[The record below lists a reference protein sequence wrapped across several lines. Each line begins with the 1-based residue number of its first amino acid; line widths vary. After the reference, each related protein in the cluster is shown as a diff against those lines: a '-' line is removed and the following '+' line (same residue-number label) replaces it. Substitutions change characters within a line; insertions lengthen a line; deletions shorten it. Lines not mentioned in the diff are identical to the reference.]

1 MANGAIRLGPFG
13 GQYPRTANRL
23 LPDGAAMLASDLNLT
38 SGEIRPLKTSTL
50 TSSASL
56 PLTAYRAVN
65 ELTSGEIWRT
75 WTIDIDIAKVPL
87 SVDVEGRYCWSGDG
101 EPRYTT
107 YTNYATVASDLAL
120 GVPTP
125 TTAVS
130 VSHSGGTGT
139 AATRFYRYT
148 FVTALGEESSPSP
161 VSAEVTGRV
170 DGTWAIGSTTAM
182 QAFPANTGSGTATY
196 SSPYTTFT
204 NSASALHWLRA
215 GDQVVIN
222 SVTLDVVSIPTTSS
236 FTVTGNYSAYTTWA
250 RKAYWN
256 TTSMYRRLYR
266 TTGSTGTYQLVADN
280 ITATTYSDT
289 LTDAQIEGD
298 DLISDGWVPPPAG
311 LRGLGFVPSGAA
323 FGYVNNLLCFSEPY
337 QAHAWPIAY
346 QLGAD
351 YPIVQ
356 TRAYGTVVVAA
367 THANPY
373 MADGVEPATATL
385 QKVSAVWPCLAK
397 RSMVSVGDGVMYATS
412 FGLAYV
418 GQAGPSIFTK
428 DFYTEVEWKLLDP
441 SSMVCALS
449 ENRVFAR
456 YQPSGEVPAILLFK
470 LLEQGAPLTTSS
482 VQCDGLYADPNDGE
496 AYFLKSD
503 GVYKFDAEAGV
514 RLTFNW
520 TSKDFELQTPINWG
534 AAKIGVKNIISTADL
549 AAITAKIVA
558 DTATNATTLTAY
570 NNSSNGIARG
580 GVNGSMVNSK
590 GVDMGPV
597 MLDVSAP
604 QSEYVTFNL
613 YYDGALALSRTITET
628 TTFRLPAGTISD
640 NFYVE
645 LIGNT
650 NVQYVKMAET
660 ASGLKNI

>member
-1 MANGAIRLGPFG
+1 MPKSAIKFGPFG
-13 GQYPRTANRL
+13 GLYPRTAARL
-23 LPDGAAMLASDLNLT
+23 LPDGAAADAANVNLT
-38 SGEIRPLKTSTL
+38 SGEIRPIKY
-50 TSSASL
+50 SARSFAATN
-56 PLTAYRAVN
+56 PITTYRAVN
-65 ELTSGEIWRT
+65 ELTNGEIWRT

-87 SVDVEGRYCWSGDG
+87 AVDVEGRYCWSGDG

-107 YTNYATVASDLAL
+107 YTNYNTVASDLAL

-130 VSHSGGTGT
+130 VSHAGGTGT

-148 FVTALGEESSPSP
+148 FVTALGEESAPSP

-170 DGTWAIGSTTAM
+170 DGTWSIGSTTAM

-196 SSPYTTFT
+196 SAPSTTFT

-222 SVTLDVVSIPTTSS
+222 SVTLDVVSVPTTSS
-236 FTVTGNYSAYTTWA
+236 FTVTGNYSAYTSWA

-280 ITATTYSDT
+280 ITGTTYSDT

-298 DLISDGWVPPPAG
+298 DLISDGWVPPPTG
-311 LRGLGFVPSGAA
+311 LRGLGFLPSGAA
-323 FGYVNNLLCFSEPY
+323 FGFVNNLLCFSEPY

-356 TRAYGTVVVAA
+356 TRSYGTVVVAA

-385 QKVSAVWPCLAK
+385 QKVNTIWPCLAK
-397 RSMVSVGDGVMYATS
+397 RSMVAVGDGVLYATS
-412 FGLAYV
+412 FGLAYI

-428 DFYTEVEWKLLDP
+428 DFYTEVEWKLLNP
-441 SSMVCALS
+441 ESMISALS
-449 ENRVFAR
+449 ENRVFIR
-456 YQPSGEVPAILLFK
+456 YQPTNQSPAILLFK

-482 VQCDGLYADPNDGE
+482 VQCDALYADPNDGE
-496 AYFLKSD
+496 AYYLVSD
-503 GVYKFDAEAGV
+503 GVYKFDSESGL
-514 RLTFNW
+514 RIPYSW
-520 TSKDFELQTPINWG
+520 TSKTYELPMPINWG
-534 AAKIGVKNIISTADL
+534 AAKVAIKRVLSLADENAIL
-549 AAITAKIVA
+549 AAL
-558 DTATNATTLTAY
+558 ATNTAANITIVTTYGGNT
-570 NNSSNGIARG
+570 GIPRG
-580 GVNGSMVNSK
+580 NVNGWYVNYK
-590 GVDMGPV
+590 AVGMGPATY
-597 MLDVSAP
+597 DVSTP
-604 QSEYVTFNL
+604 ETEYVTFNL
-613 YYDGALALSRTITET
+613 YYDDDLAVSHLVQDTET
-628 TTFRLPAGTISD
+628 FKLPAGTLADMFRIQLLGTAQ
-640 NFYVE
+640 V
-645 LIGNT
+645 L
-650 NVQYVKMAET
+650 YVKMAET
-660 ASGLKNI
+660 SAGLKAI

>member
-1 MANGAIRLGPFG
+1 MPNSAIKFGPFG
-13 GQYPRTANRL
+13 GLYPRTAARL
-23 LPDGAAMLASDLNLT
+23 LPDGAAADAANVNLT
-38 SGEIRPLKTSTL
+38 SGEIRPIKY
-50 TSSASL
+50 SARSFAATN
-56 PLTAYRAVN
+56 PITTYRAVN
-65 ELTSGEIWRT
+65 ELTDEEKWRT

-101 EPRYTT
+101 EPRFTT
-107 YTNYATVASDLAL
+107 YTNYTTVASDLAL

-130 VSHSGGTGT
+130 VSHAGGTGT

-148 FVTALGEESSPSP
+148 FVTALGEESAPSP

-170 DGTWAIGSTTAM
+170 DGTWSIGSTTAM

-196 SSPYTTFT
+196 SAPSTTFT

-222 SVTLDVVSIPTTSS
+222 SVTLDVVSVPTTSS
-236 FTVTGNYSAYTTWA
+236 FTVTGNYSAYTSWA

-256 TTSMYRRLYR
+256 TTGMYRRLYR

-311 LRGLGFVPSGAA
+311 LRGLGFLPSGAA
-323 FGYVNNLLCFSEPY
+323 FGFVNNLLCFSEPY

-356 TRAYGTVVVAA
+356 TRSYGTVVVAA

-373 MADGVEPATATL
+373 MADGVEPATAAL
-385 QKVSAVWPCLAK
+385 QKVNTIWPCLAK
-397 RSMVSVGDGVMYATS
+397 RSMVAVGDGVLYATS
-412 FGLAYV
+412 FGLAYI

-428 DFYTEVEWKLLDP
+428 DFYTEVEWKLLNP
-441 SSMVCALS
+441 ESMISALS
-449 ENRVFAR
+449 ENRVFIR
-456 YQPSGEVPAILLFK
+456 YQPTSQVPAILLFK

-482 VQCDGLYADPNDGE
+482 VQCDALYADPNDGE
-496 AYFLKSD
+496 AYYLVSD
-503 GVYKFDAEAGV
+503 GVYKFDSESGL
-514 RLTFNW
+514 RIPYSW
-520 TSKDFELQTPINWG
+520 TSKTYELPMPINWG
-534 AAKIGVKNIISTADL
+534 AAKVAIKRVLSLADENAIL
-549 AAITAKIVA
+549 AALATNTASNVTIVA
-558 DTATNATTLTAY
+558 TYGGST
-570 NNSSNGIARG
+570 GIPRG
-580 GVNGSMVNSK
+580 NVNGWYVNYK
-590 GVDMGPV
+590 AVGMGPATY
-597 MLDVSAP
+597 DVSTP
-604 QSEYVTFNL
+604 ETEYVTLNL
-613 YYDGALALSRTITET
+613 YYDDELAVSHLVQDTET
-628 TTFRLPAGTISD
+628 FKLPAGTLADMFRIQLLGTAQ
-640 NFYVE
+640 V
-645 LIGNT
+645 L
-650 NVQYVKMAET
+650 YVKMAET
-660 ASGLKNI
+660 SAGLKAI